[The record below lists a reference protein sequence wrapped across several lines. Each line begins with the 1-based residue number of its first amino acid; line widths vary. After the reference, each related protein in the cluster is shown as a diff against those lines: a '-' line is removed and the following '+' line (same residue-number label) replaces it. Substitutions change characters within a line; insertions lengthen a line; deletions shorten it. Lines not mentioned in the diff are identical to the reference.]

1 MSGVIWEGYLIKKG
15 GFMRKSDEEL
25 KLNIDE
31 IFGADWAAG
40 PESPTADLS
49 AAPAELQLSE
59 ENKTNSDIKFND
71 LPNQPTVEPM
81 VLVVKSSNN
90 AFGLPVDSAKTEPA
104 EVKPNP
110 PAEKTEGEPTAGE
123 SPSIIVKAG
132 TTGTGFEPQDFFIA
146 YDHFREMFLEEL
158 KDSVGPKK
166 TCVMLVK
173 TFEAAREKHPEVFRN
188 ANWGADGN
196 LLEDGSLN
204 VQKMLDNKSLLD
216 PKQAEIILD
225 AALVLLLN
233 FRLQAVAKGLGYE
246 FSARIRI
253 RLKKWADEESKKDGY
268 GKNNPKILRRLS
280 NYLL

>member
-1 MSGVIWEGYLIKKG
+1 MLFPRNYGEVFKWISGVIWGCGLIKRG
-15 GFMRKSDEEL
+15 GFMQKPDEEL

-40 PESPTADLS
+40 PESQTADLS
-49 AAPAELQLSE
+49 VASVEPQLSE

-71 LPNQPTVEPM
+71 LSNKPTVEPM
-81 VLVVKSSNN
+81 VLVVKSNN
-90 AFGLPVDSAKTEPA
+90 NSSGFPVDSVKTEPV
-104 EVKPNP
+104 EVKPIVLT
-110 PAEKTEGEPTAGE
+110 EKTEGEPTEAE

-146 YDHFREMFLEEL
+146 YDRFREIFLEEL

-188 ANWGADGN
+188 ANWDASGN

-204 VQKMLDNKSLLD
+204 AQRMLDNKNLLD
-216 PKQAEIILD
+216 QKQAEIILD
-225 AALVLLLN
+225 TALALLLN
-233 FRLQAVAKGLGYE
+233 FRLQAVEKGLGSE
-246 FSARIRI
+246 CSTRIRTH
-253 RLKKWADEESKKDGY
+253 LKKWSYDESQKDG
-268 GKNNPKILRRLS
+268 
-280 NYLL
+280 